1 MRDGFYAATPDQ
13 EMKSPDLE
21 VNVLVAMQ
29 DVTARVQ
36 GAAKGIADDAKA
48 SQGTRSGDRGDHK

>member
-1 MRDGFYAATPDQ
+1 
-13 EMKSPDLE
+13 MKSPDLE

-36 GAAKGIADDAKA
+36 GAALGKPI
-48 SQGTRSGDRGDHK
+48 RPRR